1 MSTPLDHSYAAWPWV
16 WAFWL
21 ECLRSFLLSGGR
33 TMSHDRNR
41 LPARLRGKNCMKNS
55 ILAIVLV
62 LLAGSAGFAQ
72 QTSSA
77 WLNDTDRAKMESLRV
92 AGFEALFNLDYEAAR
107 KNFREMAEALP
118 NYPAGPQFLATS
130 LWIESLYQSRRL
142 QSSLYDSDSFYSQN
156 EDKAD
161 PRTVDQFRTWTRQAR
176 LLAEARLKQSPRDP
190 EALYFLGATEG
201 LKASFEE
208 AVERRHLAALKDGSD
223 AVDRHREVIKLD
235 PSYHD
240 AEITIGLYDYTV
252 GSLPLAYKI
261 LAGIA
266 GFHGSKK
273 RGLAAIERVTK
284 EGRWARDD
292 AKTLLI
298 VLYTRE
304 KRFAESAA
312 LARELGVKYP
322 RNYLYRLEA
331 ADALVSQAAL
341 EREANHSTATT
352 AIENEA
358 FATFEALLR
367 DKAVRDTAA
376 RALDLIHF
384 KYGEALQTAGQYERA
399 AKEFLAAAD
408 TAKAQAG
415 LATMAHL
422 YAARALDLAGKRN
435 DALTQYR
442 AVLARPN
449 VYDAHEQA
457 QAGLKEAFKKKLT

>member
-1 MSTPLDHSYAAWPWV
+1 M
-16 WAFWL
+16 
-21 ECLRSFLLSGGR
+21 
-33 TMSHDRNR
+33 NR
-41 LPARLRGKNCMKNS
+41 FVL
-55 ILAIVLV
+55 IIVVLV
-62 LLAGSAGFAQ
+62 LGCCSSFGQ
-72 QTSSA
+72 QSNLP
-77 WLNDTDRAKMESLRV
+77 WLTEADRAKLESLRT
-92 AGFEALFNLDYEAAR
+92 AGFDALFNLDYDNAR
-107 KNFREMAEALP
+107 KNFRELAESLP
-118 NYPAGPQFLATS
+118 NYPAGPQFLAAS
-130 LWIESLYQSRRL
+130 LWIETLYQSRRL
-142 QSSLYDSDSFYSQN
+142 QSSLYDSDSFYSPN

-161 PRTVDQFRTWTRQAR
+161 PRTVDQFRNWTRQAR
-176 LLAEARLKQSPRDP
+176 QLAEARLKQSPRDP

-208 AVERRHLAALKDGSD
+208 AVERRHFAALKDGSD

-235 PSYHD
+235 PSYVD

-261 LAGIA
+261 LAGVA

-312 LARELGVKYP
+312 LARELGAKYP

-341 EREANHSTATT
+341 EREANHATATT
-352 AIENEA
+352 ATENEA

-384 KYGEALQTAGQYERA
+384 KYGEALQTSGQYEKA
-399 AKEFLAAAD
+399 AREFLAAAEVPN
-408 TAKAQAG
+408 AQAG
-415 LATMAHL
+415 LATMSHL
-422 YAARALDLAGKRN
+422 YAARVLDLLGKRN

-449 VYDAHEQA
+449 VYDAHEHA
-457 QAGLKEAFKKKLT
+457 QAGLKEAFKKKLS

>member
-1 MSTPLDHSYAAWPWV
+1 MLTAAQ
-16 WAFWL
+16 
-21 ECLRSFLLSGGR
+21 
-33 TMSHDRNR
+33 
-41 LPARLRGKNCMKNS
+41 
-55 ILAIVLV
+55 
-62 LLAGSAGFAQ
+62 SAPQ
-72 QTSSA
+72 QANSA
-77 WLNDTDRAKMESLRV
+77 WLTDNDRTKLESLRA
-92 AGFEALFNLDYEAAR
+92 AGFEALFNLDYENAR
-107 KNFREMAEALP
+107 KNFRELAESLP
-118 NYPAGPQFLATS
+118 NYPAGPQFLAAS
-130 LWIESLYQSRRL
+130 LWIESLYDARRL

-161 PRTVDQFRTWTRQAR
+161 PRTVDQFRIWTRQAR
-176 LLAEARLKQSPRDP
+176 QLAEARLKQSPHDP

-201 LKASFEE
+201 LKASFEDT
-208 AVERRHLAALKDGSD
+208 VERRHFAALKDGSD

-235 PSYHD
+235 PSYID
-240 AEITIGLYDYTV
+240 AQITIGLYDYTL
-252 GSLPLAYKI
+252 GALPLTYKI
-261 LAGIA
+261 IAGVV

-273 RGLAAIERVTK
+273 RGLAAIERVAK

-304 KRFAESAA
+304 KRFADAA
-312 LARELGVKYP
+312 AFARELGAKYP

-341 EREANHSTATT
+341 EREANHATAPTAT
-352 AIENEA
+352 ENEA
-358 FATFEALLR
+358 FATFEGLLR

-376 RALDLIHF
+376 RSFDLIHF
-384 KYGEALQTAGQYERA
+384 KYGEALQTAGQYEKA
-399 AKEFLAAAD
+399 AKEFLIAAD
-408 TAKAQAG
+408 TPNAQAG

-457 QAGLKEAFKKKLT
+457 QAGLKEAFKKKLG